1 MNCRKTMQTW
11 MKLSRVLKVI
21 ADTKKITT
29 FVSDRKEIPFD
40 RVVDS
45 TTLLTMATNPRYQ
58 ERIELMD
65 AKIER
70 LKVPTKTK
78 VAKSRQTASDMPSLE
93 SLQ

>member
-1 MNCRKTMQTW
+1 
-11 MKLSRVLKVI
+11 MKLARVLKVL
-21 ADTKKITT
+21 AEMKKVTT
-29 FVSDRKEIPFD
+29 FVSERKEIPFD

-70 LKVPTKTK
+70 LKVPP
-78 VAKSRQTASDMPSLE
+78 KSKGQRSQAAASDMPSLE